1 MLATSYQNN
10 IYPIQN
16 ELLALVQGANV
27 DFYLTG
33 GTALSRFYLNHRY
46 SDDLDFFVNQNSEFK
61 IQCNKTVDIIKKTG
75 FSCDIGTISEA
86 FLRLFVTKNEIQIK
100 VDFVNDVPFHY
111 GGFEKFDLFNRVDN
125 WRNILSNKICAL
137 SRLEPKDIVDVL
149 FIAKSYPFNWGDII
163 SEAKE
168 KDLWVEPIAISKIV
182 KEINPDFIKNI
193 KWIKKPDLNKISN
206 QIETLN
212 EDIFYGNM
220 NSLSENH

>member
-1 MLATSYQNN
+1 M
-10 IYPIQN
+10 N
-16 ELLALVQGANV
+16 ELLASVQRANV

-61 IQCNKTVDIIKKTG
+61 VQCNKIVDILKKTG
-75 FSCDIGTISEA
+75 FSCDIGTVSEA
-86 FLRLFVTKNEIQIK
+86 FLRLFVTKNNIQIK
-100 VDFVNDVPFHY
+100 VDLVNDVSFHY

-137 SRLEPKDIVDVL
+137 SRFEPKDIVDIL
-149 FIAKSYPFNWGDII
+149 FIAKSYPFNWGEII

-168 KDLWVEPIAISKIV
+168 KDLWVEPITISKIV
-182 KEINPDFIKNI
+182 KEFNPDFIKNI
-193 KWIKKPDLNKISN
+193 KWIKQPDLNKISRRL
-206 QIETLN
+206 ETLH